1 VKARGKSLGLEVAY
15 QVLQNSSTRHAALV
29 GKKYEPARLFTGPW
43 LCKTYEAECERTRKL
58 TAEAQIPRQ
67 RLEAIVQAMRDPL
80 RQERFHRLLSA
91 EGLGAMPKTLAQRIN
106 VEQPEQPEPPPAEPA
121 PLISGISSE
130 VLDLLRDWYTPP
142 QVFASLRRMLPE
154 RQLKAARLMIALN
167 RANFHY
173 AQLLSTL
180 TPVSQLAD
188 PSRPKRKFAGV
199 TAEQLA
205 GMEIEFDALND
216 GFLHCAG
223 LRGMWALELMAARS
237 YLDRLME
244 NARVVRYLALNFP
257 EQLTK
262 LQTILDIPMGRE
274 AALARPKGSGRKRK
288 HLVF

>member
-1 VKARGKSLGLEVAY
+1 MKARGKSLGLEAAY
-15 QVLQNSSTRHAALV
+15 QVLQNSSIRHAALV
-29 GKKYEPARLFTGPW
+29 EKMYEPARLFTGPW
-43 LCKTYEAECERTRKL
+43 LCRTYVAESERTRRL
-58 TAEAQIPRQ
+58 TAEARIPRD
-67 RLEAIVQAMRDPL
+67 RLEIIVQAIRHL
-80 RQERFHRLLSA
+80 LKHELFRRLLSA
-91 EGLGAMPKTLAQRIN
+91 EGLAAMPKILGQRIDT
-106 VEQPEQPEPPPAEPA
+106 EQPAQTLCPSPEPK
-121 PLISGISSE
+121 PLIGGILPE
-130 VLDLLRDWYTPP
+130 VLDLLQDWYVPP
-142 QVFASLRRMLPE
+142 QVFASLRRMLPD

-180 TPVSQLAD
+180 TPASQLTD

-205 GMEIEFDALND
+205 AMEIEFDALND
-216 GFLHCAG
+216 EFLHCAG
-223 LRGMWALELMAARS
+223 LCGTWALQLMAARS

-244 NARVVRYLALNFP
+244 NARVVRYLAQNFP
-257 EQLTK
+257 EQLAR